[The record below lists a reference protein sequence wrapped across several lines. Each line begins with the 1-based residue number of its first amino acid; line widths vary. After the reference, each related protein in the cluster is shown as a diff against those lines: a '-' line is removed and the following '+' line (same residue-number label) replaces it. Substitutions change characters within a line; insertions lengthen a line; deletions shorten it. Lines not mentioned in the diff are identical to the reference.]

1 VLETVA
7 LQGWRLPWLYWLYVP
22 DVPALH
28 CINCCF
34 GCICGVR
41 SERGATVVVFHELAA
56 ALAVRGG

>member
-1 VLETVA
+1 
-7 LQGWRLPWLYWLYVP
+7 
-22 DVPALH
+22 VPALH